1 MRIAVTGGGT
11 GGHIY
16 PMATV
21 AQYLQKHHGAD
32 ILYIG
37 NENEFFPDKRLANY
51 FTLPFS
57 GIPSRGMEGGRP
69 INFLWKNMQ
78 GVLKARKILKEFQ
91 PDLVFS
97 TGGFV
102 SFPVVTAASQLH
114 IPYVL
119 HEQNTVMGKVNR
131 LASKKASCILHTFPI
146 YQTKQAVVTGNPVRF
161 TDKLV
166 EQGEHVLFLGGSG
179 GSLALNEAGV
189 QFSLLHPN
197 IPVIIQTGKVLY
209 DKTKA
214 YAAAEGASGNLIL
227 VPYKDDLMDLYK
239 EAKLIVTRSG
249 SGSIFEIANLGIPSI
264 FIPLPNSAE
273 DHQKRNALFFTQE
286 NAALMVEQDANF
298 QDALNDNI
306 VVLWQSEERRNE
318 LRTNLE
324 KLAVRNSEELIAKQ
338 LVEIYTERSKQQ
350 H

>member
-21 AQYLQKHHGAD
+21 AQYLQKHHGAE

-37 NENEFFPDKRLANY
+37 NENEFFPDKRLASY
-51 FTLPFS
+51 FALPFS

-69 INFLWKNMQ
+69 IHFLWKNIQ
-78 GVLKARKILKEFQ
+78 GVVRARKILKEFQ
-91 PDLVFS
+91 PDIVFS

-114 IPYVL
+114 IPYIL

-131 LASKKASCILHTFPI
+131 LASKKALCILHTFPI

-161 TDKLV
+161 TEKL
-166 EQGEHVLFLGGSG
+166 ENEGGNVLFLGGSG

-189 QFSLLHPN
+189 QFSLENPEV
-197 IPVIIQTGKVLY
+197 PVIIQTGKTLY
-209 DKTKA
+209 EKTKA
-214 YAAAEGASGNLIL
+214 YAEAEGVKGNLTL

-286 NAALMVEQDANF
+286 NAALMVEQDSNF
-298 QDALNDNI
+298 QEVLNESI
-306 VVLWQSEERRNE
+306 LKLWNSEENREE
-318 LRTNLE
+318 LTTNLE

-338 LVEIYTERSKQQ
+338 LVNIYTEQNKQQ
-350 H
+350 S